1 MSAPTL
7 PELIERIRE
16 SGGSL
21 TIELALT
28 EIDRRLTALEGR
40 GACCECPDLSRSPNA
55 ALWTSPHPTPEQ
67 GAASDP
73 VEAMREACIDVVEG
87 MRLVRDEDMSEL
99 RERVVVEMRA
109 LEVRRG

>member
-28 EIDRRLTALEGR
+28 EIDRRLTALEARTAQLEDDR
-40 GACCECPDLSRSPNA
+40 GP
-55 ALWTSPHPTPEQ
+55 
-67 GAASDP
+67 ASDP
-73 VEAMREACIDVVEG
+73 
-87 MRLVRDEDMSEL
+87 
-99 RERVVVEMRA
+99 
-109 LEVRRG
+109 RGE